1 MPSVVQPPG
10 QPLTLTCK
18 VSGYSVT
25 DRSYC
30 THWIRQ
36 PAGEALEWIGEV
48 CGSGNLYH
56 SEKLKN
62 KFSVSRDTSSSSQAY
77 LQMNNL
83 RSEDT
88 ALYYCGQTPTVREEP
103 GEQNKNHNTQSSPPK
118 QRNTKARVDAFCLKL
133 TVFADY

>member
-1 MPSVVQPPG
+1 MAAYCSLRVHCNVELTQMPSVVQPPG

-25 DRSYC
+25 DSSYC

-36 PAGEALEWIGEV
+36 PAGEALEWIGCV

-62 KFSVSRDTSSSSQAY
+62 KFSVSRDPSSSSVSLRGNGLQAA
-77 LQMNNL
+77 
-83 RSEDT
+83 DT
-88 ALYYCGQTPTVREEP
+88 AVYYCAREAP
-103 GEQNKNHNTQSSPPK
+103 W
-118 QRNTKARVDAFCLKL
+118 
-133 TVFADY
+133 